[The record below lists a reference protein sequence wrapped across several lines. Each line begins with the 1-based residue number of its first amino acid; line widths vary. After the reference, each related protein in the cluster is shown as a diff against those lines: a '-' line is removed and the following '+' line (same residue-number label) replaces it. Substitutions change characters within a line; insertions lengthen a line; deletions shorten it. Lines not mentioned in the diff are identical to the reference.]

1 MRYLQIILFFIF
13 FLNGVVKSDE
23 YQLYAVG
30 QPIENSISILNGR
43 FNIPLPKGK
52 FTVIATHK
60 SSKLDSNLE
69 FEARRSHIGGGMSG
83 SYSIDIYDIGIA
95 AFKGKVLDKYVSI
108 KFSQPLD
115 GWIFAKNCKRENL
128 YFYKNYINGK
138 AFNCW
143 FVNHNTM
150 QLTSD
155 KIKSNSY
162 YGKVKQYIINNGIIL
177 PNITVYSEHIY
188 SSPIHK
194 NVYFQVRYYE
204 NPEISGVP
212 KAESKTWAQSEY
224 QITKISAYPK
234 KKAFME
240 NYIIKSA
247 KYQRDFE
254 NNIRMPPQHRLD
266 TYVAVKKQTLE
277 NAKPK
282 SNMVNELSDLNKL
295 YKSGA
300 LSKEEFEKAKKQ
312 ILSK

>member
-1 MRYLQIILFFIF
+1 MRKIFIF
-13 FLNGVVKSDE
+13 LIVIYFSNTQNTLSDE
-23 YQLYAVG
+23 YQPYIEG
-30 QPIENSISILNGR
+30 QEVKNKLILGNGKY
-43 FNIPLPKGK
+43 IIQLPPGK
-52 FTVIATHK
+52 FKIISTFERK
-60 SSKLDSNLE
+60 SEPRGTK
-69 FEARRSHIGGGMSG
+69 
-83 SYSIDIYDIGIA
+83 IYDLGMA
-95 AFKGKVLDKYVSI
+95 TFQGKILDKYVSI
-108 KFSQPLD
+108 VISKRSPAWWELP
-115 GWIFAKNCKRENL
+115 KNCKRENL
-128 YFYKNYINGK
+128 YFYKNYIKGN

-162 YGKVKQYIINNGIIL
+162 LGKVKQYIINNGVIV
-177 PNITVYSEHIY
+177 PNIAVYSEHLY
-188 SSPIHK
+188 SSPRHK
-194 NVYFQVRYYE
+194 NVYFQLRYYE

-224 QITKISAYPK
+224 QPTKISLHPK

-254 NNIRMPPQHRLD
+254 TGIGMLPEHRLD
-266 TYVAVKKQTLE
+266 TSMAVKKQTLE

-300 LSKEEFEKAKKQ
+300 LSKEEFDKAKKK
-312 ILSK
+312 LLN

>member
-1 MRYLQIILFFIF
+1 MRKIFIF
-13 FLNGVVKSDE
+13 LITIYFCNTQNTLSDE
-23 YQLYAVG
+23 YQPYIQG
-30 QPIENSISILNGR
+30 QEVENKLILGNGKYT
-43 FNIPLPKGK
+43 IQLPPGK
-52 FTVIATHK
+52 FKIISTFERK
-60 SSKLDSNLE
+60 SEPRGTK
-69 FEARRSHIGGGMSG
+69 
-83 SYSIDIYDIGIA
+83 IYDFGMA
-95 AFKGKVLDKYVSI
+95 TFQGKVLDKYVSI
-108 KFSQPLD
+108 VISKRSPAWWELP
-115 GWIFAKNCKRENL
+115 KNCKRENL
-128 YFYKNYINGK
+128 YFYKNYIKGK

-162 YGKVKQYIINNGIIL
+162 LGKVKQYIINNGVIV
-177 PNITVYSEHIY
+177 PNIAVYSEHLY
-188 SSPIHK
+188 SSPRHK
-194 NVYFQVRYYE
+194 NVYFQLRYYE

-212 KAESKTWAQSEY
+212 KAESKSWAQSEY
-224 QITKISAYPK
+224 QPTKISLHPK

-254 NNIRMPPQHRLD
+254 TGIGMLPEHRLD
-266 TYVAVKKQTLE
+266 TSMAVKKQTLE

-300 LSKEEFEKAKKQ
+300 LSKEEFDKAKKK
-312 ILSK
+312 LLN